1 MTQKSNVASPSVSGM
16 GVFYFILVFAFV
28 FLVSLQSQA
37 YLKCYRS
44 KLGALITNPNL
55 ISVFCLPF
63 RVSISPIPSLC
74 S

>member
-1 MTQKSNVASPSVSGM
+1 MWPLPLCQEWVSS
-16 GVFYFILVFAFV
+16 ILFWLLLLF

-63 RVSISPIPSLC
+63 RVAISPIPSLC